1 VGKQAYNQIYKMNN
15 NKVIKPIIYFS
26 QPFKQPVMKKQFIS
40 LLLLFLFIGRAAS
53 AMQADSGKY
62 FTSFD
67 GVKIYY
73 EIKGTGYPV
82 VLIHGFTGTSQ
93 GWKRGKL
100 YSELLNAGYK
110 VVLLDLRG
118 NGRTDKPH
126 NEEAYANNAEAKD
139 IIGLATLLGLKKYD
153 VVGYSR
159 GSIIASSLML
169 MDKRVNKTVLGGMG
183 DGYTDPEWPRR
194 IHFYKALMGDT
205 SYRETDGLMKWVNS
219 QPFDKLCLALQ
230 QKYQP
235 STTPTQL
242 AKVKKPVLIIRGTE
256 DKENGSE
263 TALKQMIPGAQLAY
277 VPGDHNNASGT
288 SQFAEAVMKFI
299 K

>member
-1 VGKQAYNQIYKMNN
+1 MNN

-26 QPFKQPVMKKQFIS
+26 VLFKPSTMKKQLIS
-40 LLLLFLFIGRAAS
+40 LLLTFLFAGTAAS
-53 AMQADSGKY
+53 AMQTDTGKY

-73 EIKGTGYPV
+73 EVKGAGYPV
-82 VLIHGFTGTSQ
+82 VLVHGFTGTSQ

-100 YSELLNAGYK
+100 YGDLLADGYK
-110 VVLLDLRG
+110 VILIDLRG
-118 NGRTDKPH
+118 NGRSDKPH
-126 NEEAYANNAEAKD
+126 TDEAYANNAEAKD

-169 MDKRVNKTVLGGMG
+169 MDKRVNKTVMGGMG

-235 STTPTQL
+235 STSQAEL
-242 AKVKKPVLIIRGTE
+242 SKVKKPVLIIRGTE

-263 TALKQMIPGAQLAY
+263 ITLKKMIPNAQLAY
-277 VPGDHNNASGT
+277 VPGDHNSASGT
-288 SQFAEAVMKFI
+288 MQFANAVINFI

>member
-1 VGKQAYNQIYKMNN
+1 
-15 NKVIKPIIYFS
+15 
-26 QPFKQPVMKKQFIS
+26 MKKQLIS
-40 LLLLFLFIGRAAS
+40 LLLALLFTGAAAS
-53 AMQADSGKY
+53 AMQTDTGKY

-73 EIKGTGYPV
+73 EVKGTGYPV
-82 VLIHGFTGTSQ
+82 VLVHGFTGTSQ

-100 YSELLNAGYK
+100 YGDLLDAGYQ
-110 VVLLDLRG
+110 VIIMDLRG
-118 NGRTDKPH
+118 NGRSDKPH
-126 NEEAYANNAEAKD
+126 KDEAYANNAEAKD

-159 GSIIASSLML
+159 GSIIASSLMI
-169 MDKRVNKTVLGGMG
+169 MDKRVNKTVMGGMG
-183 DGYTDPEWPRR
+183 DGYTEPEWPRR

-235 STTPTQL
+235 STSPAQL
-242 AKVKKPVLIIRGTE
+242 AQVKRPVLIIRGSE

-263 TALKQMIPGAQLAY
+263 IALKKMIPGAQLAY
-277 VPGDHNNASGT
+277 VPGDHNAAQGT
-288 SQFAEAVMKFI
+288 AQFAYAVMQFI